1 MRSGLSSRD
10 VDPTLWYG
18 RRPARQRPEKVL
30 YSAEERVLVKE
41 GVPSQGGGAGRRH
54 PGAAGLMSAFL
65 LVSYQQL
72 LSQAPGLLAF
82 AQIHQDLILLP

>member
-1 MRSGLSSRD
+1 MRMRAWLRGDGGSERSAGWTVCLGARIRRSGKGLGSRRLMRSGLSSRD

-41 GVPSQGGGAGRRH
+41 RV
-54 PGAAGLMSAFL
+54 PGADIPALQG
-65 LVSYQQL
+65 
-72 LSQAPGLLAF
+72 
-82 AQIHQDLILLP
+82 